1 MSDAGSF
8 PIGEAQIVALF
19 MESVTYGVCS
29 VFDVTRVSKLT
40 LCTHRNVSGHIWAL
54 HESAAARPGD
64 NGRMEEATRHTLVH
78 AISRYP
84 HVCFRY
90 HGWYVY
96 IDLLIGIRH

>member
-19 MESVTYGVCS
+19 MESVTYGAWSGCN
-29 VFDVTRVSKLT
+29 VTRASKLT
-40 LCTHRNVSGHIWAL
+40 WYTHRNVSGHIRAL
-54 HESAAARPGD
+54 HESAAARQGD

-96 IDLLIGIRH
+96 IDLPIGIRH